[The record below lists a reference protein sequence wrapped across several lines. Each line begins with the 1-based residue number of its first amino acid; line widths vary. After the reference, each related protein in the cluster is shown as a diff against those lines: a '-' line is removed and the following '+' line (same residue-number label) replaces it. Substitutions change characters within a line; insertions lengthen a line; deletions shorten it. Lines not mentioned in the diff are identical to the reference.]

1 LAEVSPTVI
10 PEDKFDHVAAA
21 ALGRF
26 VAQVLDIPS
35 KRAEFRSDPIEVAQ
49 DEGIIPVLVNEEVN
63 AEATEKLTRLIL
75 TLAELSPAEM
85 RLLSDLNRR
94 LIAEDLF
101 VETGN
106 PLLMVY

>member
-1 LAEVSPTVI
+1 LAEVNPTVI

-26 VAQVLDIPS
+26 VAQVLDVPS
-35 KRAEFRSDPIEVAQ
+35 KRAEFRSDPIKVAQ
-49 DEGIIPVLVNEEVN
+49 DEDIIPVLDNE
-63 AEATEKLTRLIL
+63 EATEKLTRVIL

-106 PLLMVY
+106 PPLMVY

>member
-10 PEDKFDHVAAA
+10 PEDKFDHVAAE

-26 VAQVLDIPS
+26 VAQVIDVPS
-35 KRAEFRSDPIEVAQ
+35 KRREFRSDPIKVAE
-49 DEGIIPVLVNEEVN
+49 DEGIIPVPDNED
-63 AEATEKLTRLIL
+63 ATKKLKRVIL

-106 PLLMVY
+106 PPLMVY

>member
-1 LAEVSPTVI
+1 MNPTVI

-35 KRAEFRSDPIEVAQ
+35 KRAEFRSDPIKVAQ
-49 DEGIIPVLVNEEVN
+49 DEEIIPVLDNE
-63 AEATEKLTRLIL
+63 EATEKLTRVIL

-106 PLLMVY
+106 PPLMVY